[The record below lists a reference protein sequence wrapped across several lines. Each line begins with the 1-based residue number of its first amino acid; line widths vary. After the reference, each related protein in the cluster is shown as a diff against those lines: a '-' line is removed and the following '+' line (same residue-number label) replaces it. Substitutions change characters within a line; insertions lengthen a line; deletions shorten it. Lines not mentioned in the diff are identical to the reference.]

1 MNTIKKDRLIILAAL
16 FAILLVVYFVF
27 LYKLQIIE
35 GAAYYQESRN
45 QQVTSSTVIAARG
58 NILDRYGRVMVSN
71 KSSYDLTINESELFP
86 SDDSVDSNATIL
98 ELVKLIREY
107 GDDYVDELPITTE
120 PPFEFTDISDTD
132 KARLQAYMKTNKV
145 DENATAVEVLSSM
158 RTRYGIDSNY
168 SAEEARIIAGVR
180 YAVNVRY
187 LINTSDYVFVQDA
200 DMKLISIIREN
211 NMVGVNVKESF
222 VRGYNTTYAA
232 HILGYVGLMND
243 DEYTKYSE
251 LGYSGDAK
259 VGKSG
264 VEYAFEKY
272 LHGTNGTVQVTS
284 AADGTIISKTYTTEP
299 EPGNNVYLTIDIA
312 LQEATERAL
321 ASTVNKLREERGY
334 DISEDLL
341 GNDDKKNET
350 AKPEETPKPE
360 ETTTPEGQG
369 EEKKVDDE
377 ITGAGAVVVDV
388 KTGEPLAIASWPTYN
403 AATMLENYSKLLT
416 AKYSPLF
423 NRALQGTYAPGSTFK
438 PCTAIAGLTEKT
450 ISTSTRITCT
460 GVYTKYAAQGYTPQC
475 WIYASHLTHGSDN
488 VTEALRDSC
497 NIFFYSVGNNLG
509 IDKLEKY
516 AREFGLGEST
526 GIEVYEETG
535 NMSNRA
541 NHYEYAGQEWVV
553 GDTLQAAIGQA
564 DSIFTPLQLAEY
576 CATVA
581 NNGVRH
587 SASILKEVRSY
598 DYSEKVMQRTSEAL
612 SKVDSAQY
620 NWDAVHEG
628 MVLVAKHYEGSA
640 YGTFADYSASTVACK
655 TGTAQK
661 GENITNDGIF
671 ICFAPVEDPEIAIA
685 VVIERG
691 GSGARCA
698 PVAREILE
706 TYFSIKGA
714 TDVTETEGSLLK

>member
-1 MNTIKKDRLIILAAL
+1 MNAIKKDRLIILAAV

-35 GAAYYQESRN
+35 GEAYYKESRN
-45 QQVTSSTVIAARG
+45 QQVTTSTVVAARG
-58 NILDRYGRVMVSN
+58 NILDRYGRVIVSN

-86 SDDSVDSNATIL
+86 SDESVDSNATIL
-98 ELVKLIREY
+98 KLVKLIREY
-107 GDDYVDELPITTE
+107 GEDYTDELPITTE

-132 KARLQAYMKTNKV
+132 KARLQAYMKQNDV

-158 RTRYGIDSNY
+158 RSRYKIDSNY
-168 SAEEARIIAGVR
+168 TAEEARIIAGIR

-187 LINTSDYVFVQDA
+187 LINTSDYVLVQDA

-211 NMVGVNVKESF
+211 NMLGVDVKESF
-222 VRGYNTTYAA
+222 VRGYNTAYAA

-243 DEYTKYSE
+243 SEYEKYSE

-321 ASTVNKLREERGY
+321 ATTVNALREQRGY
-334 DISEDLL
+334 DTSEDLL
-341 GNDDKKNET
+341 GEEDDDDDDDVTPTPTPTPSQAPDGED
-350 AKPEETPKPE
+350 EED
-360 ETTTPEGQG
+360 
-369 EEKKVDDE
+369 KVDDE

-403 AATMLENYSKLLT
+403 ASTMLENYSKLLT

-438 PCTAIAGLTEKT
+438 PCTAIAGLTEKV
-450 ISTSTRITCT
+450 ISTSSRIECT

-475 WIYASHLTHGSDN
+475 WIYSSHLTHGFDN

-497 NIFFYSVGNNLG
+497 NIFFYTVGNNLG

-516 AREFGLGEST
+516 ARQFGLGEST
-526 GIEVYEETG
+526 GIEIYEETG
-535 NMSNRA
+535 NMSSRT
-541 NHYEYAGQEWVV
+541 NHYDFAGTEWVV

-576 CATVA
+576 CAAVA
-581 NNGVRH
+581 NNGQRH

-598 DYSEKVMQRTSEAL
+598 DYSEKVMQRTSEVL
-612 SKVDSAQY
+612 STVDTKQY

-628 MVLVAKHYEGSA
+628 MQLVAKHPEGSA
-640 YGTFADYSASTVACK
+640 YGTFYDYSASTVACK

-691 GSGARCA
+691 GSGAGCA
-698 PVAREILE
+698 PVARSILE

-714 TDVTETEGSLLK
+714 SDVTETEGSLLK

>member
-1 MNTIKKDRLIILAAL
+1 MNVIKKDRLIILAAL
-16 FAILLVVYFVF
+16 FAILLTVYFVF

-35 GAAYYQESRN
+35 GEAYYKESRN
-45 QQVTSSTVIAARG
+45 QQVTTSTVVAARG
-58 NILDRYGRVMVSN
+58 NILDRYGRVIVSN

-86 SDDSVDSNATIL
+86 ADESVDSNATIL
-98 ELVKLIREY
+98 KLVKLIREY
-107 GDDYVDELPITTE
+107 GEDYIDELPITTE
-120 PPFEFTDISDTD
+120 PPFEFTEISDTD

-145 DENATAVEVLSSM
+145 DENATAVELLSSM
-158 RTRYGIDSNY
+158 RTRYEIDSNY
-168 SAEEARIIAGVR
+168 TAEEARIIAGVR

-187 LINTSDYVFVQDA
+187 LINTSDYVLVQDA

-222 VRGYNTTYAA
+222 IRGYNTTYAA

-243 DEYTKYSE
+243 EEYEKYSE

-272 LHGTNGTVQVTS
+272 LHGTNGKVQVTS
-284 AADGTIISKTYTTEP
+284 AADGTIISKSYTTEP
-299 EPGNNVYLTIDIA
+299 QPGNNVYLTIDIA

-321 ASTVNKLREERGY
+321 ASTVNALREERGY
-334 DISEDLL
+334 DISEDLF
-341 GNDDKKNET
+341 GNDDKNEE
-350 AKPEETPKPE
+350 KEPETDEKPKPE
-360 ETTTPEGQG
+360 GEDNDEPE
-369 EEKKVDDE
+369 VDDE
-377 ITGAGAVVVDV
+377 ITGAGAVVVNV
-388 KTGEPLAIASWPTYN
+388 KTGEPLVLASWPTYN
-403 AATMLENYSKLLT
+403 AATMMENYSKLLT

-438 PCTAIAGLTEKT
+438 PCTAIAGLTEKV
-450 ISTSTRITCT
+450 ISTSSRITCT
-460 GVYTKYAAQGYTPQC
+460 GVYTKYEKQGYTPQC

-509 IDKLEKY
+509 IDKMEKY
-516 AREFGLGEST
+516 ARNFGLGEST
-526 GIEVYEETG
+526 GIEIYEETG
-535 NMSNRA
+535 NMSNKA
-541 NHYEYAGQEWVV
+541 NHYDYAGQEWVV
-553 GDTLQAAIGQA
+553 GDTLQTAIGQA

-576 CATVA
+576 CAAVA
-581 NNGVRH
+581 NNGQRH

-598 DYSEKVMQRTSEAL
+598 DYSEKIMQRTDEVLSSVEAP
-612 SKVDSAQY
+612 QY
-620 NWDAVHEG
+620 NWDAVHKG
-628 MVLVAKHYEGSA
+628 MELVAKHPYGSA
-640 YGTFADYSASTVACK
+640 YATFCDYNTSTVACK

-661 GENITNDGIF
+661 GEYITNDGIF

-691 GSGARCA
+691 GSGANCA
-698 PVAREILE
+698 PVARSILE

-714 TDVTETEGSLLK
+714 TDITETEGSLLK

>member
-1 MNTIKKDRLIILAAL
+1 MNTINKDRLIILAAV

-35 GAAYYQESRN
+35 GEAYYEESRN
-45 QQVTSSTVIAARG
+45 QQVTTSTVVAARG
-58 NILDRYGRVMVSN
+58 NILDRYGRVIVSN

-98 ELVKLIREY
+98 KLVKLIREY
-107 GDDYVDELPITTE
+107 GEDYIDELPITTE
-120 PPFEFTDISDTD
+120 PPFEYTDMSDTD
-132 KARLQAYMKTNKV
+132 KARLQAYMEQNDV
-145 DENATAVEVLSSM
+145 DENATAVELLSSM
-158 RTRYGIDSNY
+158 RTRYEIDSNY
-168 SAEEARIIAGVR
+168 SAEEARIIAGIR

-187 LINTSDYVFVQDA
+187 LINTSDYTLVQDA

-211 NMVGVNVKESF
+211 NMLGVDVKETF

-232 HILGYVGLMND
+232 HILGYVGLMS
-243 DEYTKYSE
+243 DEEYEKYSE

-264 VEYAFEKY
+264 VESAFEKY

-299 EPGNNVYLTIDIA
+299 QPGNNVYLTIDIA
-312 LQEATERAL
+312 LQEAAERAL
-321 ASTVNKLREERGY
+321 ATTVNTLREERGY
-334 DISEDLL
+334 DTSEDLL
-341 GNDDKKNET
+341 GNDD
-350 AKPEETPKPE
+350 EEE
-360 ETTTPEGQG
+360 
-369 EEKKVDDE
+369 EEKETETDTDTETDTETQTETEEDKIDDE
-377 ITGAGAVVVDV
+377 ITGAGVVVVNV

-403 AATMLENYSKLLT
+403 ASTMLENYSKLLT

-438 PCTAIAGLTEKT
+438 PCTAIAGLTEKI
-450 ISTSTRITCT
+450 ISTSSRIQCT

-475 WIYASHLTHGSDN
+475 WIYSSHLTHGYDN

-497 NIFFYSVGNNLG
+497 NIFFYTVGNNLG
-509 IDKLEKY
+509 IDKMEKY
-516 AREFGLGEST
+516 AKLFGLGEST
-526 GIEVYEETG
+526 GIELYEETG
-535 NMSNRA
+535 NMSSRT
-541 NHYEYAGQEWVV
+541 NHYDYAGTEWVV

-581 NNGVRH
+581 NKGVRH

-598 DYSEKVMQRTSEAL
+598 DYSEKIMQRTDEVL
-612 SKVDSAQY
+612 STVDTEDY
-620 NWDAVHEG
+620 NWEAVHEG
-628 MVLVAKHYEGSA
+628 MELVAKHSQGSA
-640 YGTFADYSASTVACK
+640 YATFYDYTASTVACK

-691 GSGARCA
+691 GSGANCA
-698 PVAREILE
+698 PVARSILE
-706 TYFSIKGA
+706 TYFSIKSA
-714 TDVTETEGSLLK
+714 SDVTETEGSLLK